1 MPVRGKQHSTYGIF
15 PLHIEVFLIT
25 ILTMKRKF
33 LLTALTLC
41 ALGLASCQQPVEP
54 DPDPVEPIDPE
65 KIVGTKLDTQYMIED
80 DRLAISNMNRQVFTY
95 KSQDELTNI
104 RDGYLSPYTIFTERG
119 HEEVLGEDI
128 FAPYDDAFFENHIL
142 FCGIMDLAE
151 GCELYFD
158 YLDAETVTSPYVDN
172 GNKNFFRICFEWV
185 YPDETYAPDFIG
197 DDDMSKYN
205 LTYWFYAYE
214 IPEDSTVAKEYVKYA
229 NFTSIS
235 SREEVDAYDYSTI
248 LWSNGDK
255 FLSNQD

>member
-1 MPVRGKQHSTYGIF
+1 
-15 PLHIEVFLIT
+15 
-25 ILTMKRKF
+25 MKRKF

-65 KIVGTKLDTQYMIED
+65 KILGTKLDTQYMIED
-80 DRLAISNMNRQVFTY
+80 DRLAISNMDRQVFTY

-158 YLDAETVTSPYVDN
+158 YLDSETVTSPYVDN

>member
-1 MPVRGKQHSTYGIF
+1 
-15 PLHIEVFLIT
+15 
-25 ILTMKRKF
+25 MKRKF
-33 LLTALTLC
+33 LLTALTIC

-54 DPDPVEPIDPE
+54 DPGPVEPIDPE
-65 KIVGTKLDTQYMIED
+65 KILGTKLDTQYMIED
-80 DRLAISNMNRQVFTY
+80 DRLAISNMDRQVFTY

-158 YLDAETVTSPYVDN
+158 YLDSETVTSPYVDN

>member
-1 MPVRGKQHSTYGIF
+1 
-15 PLHIEVFLIT
+15 
-25 ILTMKRKF
+25 MKRKF
-33 LLTALTLC
+33 LLTALALC
-41 ALGLASCQQPVEP
+41 TLGLASCQQPVEP

-65 KIVGTKLDTQYMIED
+65 KILGTKLDTQYMIED
-80 DRLAISNMNRQVFTY
+80 DRLAISNMDRQVFTY

-158 YLDAETVTSPYVDN
+158 YLDSETVTSPYVDN

>member
-1 MPVRGKQHSTYGIF
+1 
-15 PLHIEVFLIT
+15 
-25 ILTMKRKF
+25 MKRKF

-80 DRLAISNMNRQVFTY
+80 DRLAISNMDRQVFTY

-158 YLDAETVTSPYVDN
+158 YLDSETVTSPYVDN

>member
-1 MPVRGKQHSTYGIF
+1 
-15 PLHIEVFLIT
+15 
-25 ILTMKRKF
+25 MKRKF

-80 DRLAISNMNRQVFTY
+80 DRLAISNMDRQVFTY

-151 GCELYFD
+151 GCELYFN
-158 YLDAETVTSPYVDN
+158 YLDSETVTSPYVDN

>member
-1 MPVRGKQHSTYGIF
+1 
-15 PLHIEVFLIT
+15 
-25 ILTMKRKF
+25 MKRKF

-65 KIVGTKLDTQYMIED
+65 KILGTKLDTQYMIED
-80 DRLAISNMNRQVFTY
+80 DRLAISNMDRQVFTY

-158 YLDAETVTSPYVDN
+158 YLDSETVTSPYVDN

-185 YPDETYAPDFIG
+185 YPDETFAPDFIG

>member
-1 MPVRGKQHSTYGIF
+1 
-15 PLHIEVFLIT
+15 
-25 ILTMKRKF
+25 MKRKF

-54 DPDPVEPIDPE
+54 DPGPVEPIDPE
-65 KIVGTKLDTQYMIED
+65 KILGTKLDTQYMIED
-80 DRLAISNMNRQVFTY
+80 DRLAISNMDRQVFTY

-128 FAPYDDAFFENHIL
+128 FAPYDDTFFENHIL

-151 GCELYFD
+151 ECELYFD
-158 YLDAETVTSPYVDN
+158 YLDSETVTSPYVDN